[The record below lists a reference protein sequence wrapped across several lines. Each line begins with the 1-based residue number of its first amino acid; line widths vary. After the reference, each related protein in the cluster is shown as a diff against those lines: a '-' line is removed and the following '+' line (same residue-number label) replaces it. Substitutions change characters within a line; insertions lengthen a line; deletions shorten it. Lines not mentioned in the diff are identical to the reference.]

1 MPAQQMQAHPADDGV
16 DDQADQADTEHARD
30 NLISPEKLARFHDAG
45 GTPAGT
51 RILMAGVNIGTVS
64 SVKLMSATEAKM
76 ALAISP
82 TVSIPNGSQAQ
93 LPSSLTGIGE
103 SVVLI
108 VPPAN
113 PQGTLAPGGEL
124 IGVKQGA
131 LDNILP
137 NGKDAVEELTKTM
150 AAFRKVLEDK
160 SMMKHIDQLLVSSNK
175 TMGEFGKT
183 AGTMNN
189 LMANNQGTLVK
200 TLNDASAMMANM
212 KGMTNELLA
221 MTKGGKMQND
231 MKATLDNIRVAS
243 EKGNKLISE
252 LTKIVS
258 DPEMQAAIKGST
270 ANMQKITDSGVR
282 IAENVDKMAKD
293 GPEVTKKLNELL
305 TNANSLVAK
314 FSDMAEDV
322 KGVIKVVNTTLGGK
336 PSGPKFETHLDVMQE
351 SKPSFTRS
359 DFTLVFPEAD
369 GNSIQFGLYNAFEGN
384 KLIAQVGKKIS
395 PQMQLRY
402 GIFAS
407 KPSFGVD
414 YSFGPK
420 TSLRADVFSLNNPT
434 FDVRLRYGLG
444 KDISGYFGMDRI
456 FRDNASRD
464 HGRQLQIGL
473 AVATAP
479 AG

>member
-1 MPAQQMQAHPADDGV
+1 MQNAGKVGV
-16 DDQADQADTEHARD
+16 LVVAFFAMLYMAYAMIGK
-30 NLISPEKLARFHDAG
+30 NLLAPKPTTYFARFHDAG
-45 GTPAGT
+45 GTTAGT
-51 RILMAGVNIGTVS
+51 RILMAGVNIGTVTT
-64 SVKLMSATEAKM
+64 VKLKSATEAEM
-76 ALAISP
+76 TLAVNP
-82 TVSIPNGSQAQ
+82 TVSIPKGSQAQ
-93 LPSSLTGIGE
+93 LPASLTGIGE

-108 VPPAN
+108 VPPAV
-113 PQGTLAPGGEL
+113 PQGTLEAGGVL
-124 IGVKQGA
+124 VGIKQGA

-160 SMMKHIDQLLVSSNK
+160 SMMNHIDQLLVSSNK

-189 LMANNQGTLVK
+189 LMASNQGTLVK

-221 MTKGGKMQND
+221 ITKGGKMQND
-231 MKATLDNIRVAS
+231 LKATMENIRVAS

-305 TNANSLVAK
+305 TNANGLVAK

-336 PSGPKFETHLDVMQE
+336 PSGPKFETYLDVIQE

-359 DFTLVFPEAD
+359 DFRLVFPEAS
-369 GNSIQFGLYNAFEGN
+369 GNSIQLGLYNAFEGN
-384 KLIAQVGKKIS
+384 KLIAQIGKKIS
-395 PQMQLRY
+395 PNMELRY

-420 TSLRADVFSLNNPT
+420 ASLRADVFSLNNPT

-444 KDISGYFGMDRI
+444 KDISGFFGMDRI
-456 FRDNASRD
+456 FRDNALTVGFGIK
-464 HGRQLQIGL
+464 H
-473 AVATAP
+473 
-479 AG
+479 